1 LDWRGWLWMIEFNQG
16 LSQGNSFFPID
27 EDSASAAED
36 MTCLM
41 ILTFSNRAPLC
52 MLGFPV
58 SLPR

>member
-1 LDWRGWLWMIEFNQG
+1 LMKRAPVL
-16 LSQGNSFFPID
+16 
-27 EDSASAAED
+27 ACSAAED

-41 ILTFSNRAPLC
+41 ILTFSKRAPLC